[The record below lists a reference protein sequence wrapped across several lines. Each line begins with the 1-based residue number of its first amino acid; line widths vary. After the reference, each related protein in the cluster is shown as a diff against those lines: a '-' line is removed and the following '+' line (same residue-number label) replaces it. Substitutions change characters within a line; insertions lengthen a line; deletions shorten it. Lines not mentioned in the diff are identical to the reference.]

1 MSMQTQEAFQ
11 FNTSYVPISDSRLL
25 LETDS
30 HDSALVERFQEGD
43 SEAFDLLY
51 LRYRSRIHGVVRAI
65 ISNPEDACD
74 VTQDVFLKAYQGLDN
89 FKGASQFYSWLY
101 RITIN
106 RCIDYMRQRSKH
118 RVISDDPVS
127 DDVFYSNVVNRHPS
141 APSKAVENEEL
152 YAYLRRAVMQL
163 SPKQKE
169 VFILRYR
176 EDLALKEIGRK
187 MGLSTGTIKAH
198 LFQAQRNLRTL
209 LLPYLRDDRD

>member
-1 MSMQTQEAFQ
+1 MQTQEAFQ
-11 FNTSYVPISDSRLL
+11 SGSNYVPISDSRFV
-25 LETDS
+25 LEADANDS
-30 HDSALVERFQEGD
+30 QLVERFQEGD
-43 SEAFDLLY
+43 SEAFDRLY
-51 LRYRSRIHGVVRAI
+51 IRYRGRIHGVVRSI
-65 ISNPEDACD
+65 ISNPEDAHD
-74 VTQDVFLKAYQGLDN
+74 VTQDVFLKAFQGLEN

-106 RCIDYMRQRSKH
+106 RCIDYMRQRSKQ

-127 DDVFYSNVVNRHPS
+127 DDVLYGNVANRHPS
-141 APSKAVENEEL
+141 APSKAVENEEFHT
-152 YAYLRRAVMQL
+152 YLRQAVMQL

-176 EDLALKEIGRK
+176 EELPLKEIGRK

-209 LLPYLRDDRD
+209 LLPYLRHDRV